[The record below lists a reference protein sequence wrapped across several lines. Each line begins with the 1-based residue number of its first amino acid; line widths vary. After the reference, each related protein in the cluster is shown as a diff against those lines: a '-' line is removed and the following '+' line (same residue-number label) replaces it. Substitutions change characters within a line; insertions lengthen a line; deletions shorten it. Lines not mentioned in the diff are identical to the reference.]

1 MPVPQQLNHYRVISP
16 LAKGGMGEV
25 FVAEDTRLHR
35 KVALKVL
42 SGLTATDPERRQ
54 RFEREAQAVAA
65 LNHPNIVTIHSV
77 EEADGVPFLTMELV
91 EGRPLGEMIPAKG
104 LPVDTVVRFG
114 IAIADAIA
122 AAHQRGI
129 THRDL
134 KPANVVI
141 TSEGRVK
148 VLDFG
153 LAKLR
158 EAELAGSANDVT
170 RMPTA
175 ELTGEGRIIGTV
187 SYMSPEQAEGKPV
200 DQRTDVF
207 SLGVML
213 HEMTT
218 GERPFKGDTNV
229 SIISAILKDTPSSI
243 TDINPALPAGLA
255 RVIRKALAKD
265 PSRRYQAAADL
276 RNDLEELKQELD
288 SGVTTLAGTT
298 PARARRAAAPGRVG
312 MFVLA
317 AAALV
322 AIGFAANTWRT
333 SRSAGTASK
342 NLETAQMVRL
352 TSNGN
357 AFLATVSPDG
367 KYVAHVKNDGT
378 QPALWLRQTATQ
390 SDVQIVPPAQV
401 RYDGVT
407 FAPDGNHVYYVI
419 YDLTGGVGT
428 VFKVPALGGAPQRV
442 LEDADSP
449 LTFSPDG
456 QRFAFARGAPAQQ
469 TSYLMVANVDGS
481 DVKTLATQG
490 GSELFVNAGPSWSPD
505 GRTIVI
511 PGQSLEGGPH
521 GLIFTVDVATGRIA
535 KVPGRWSQV
544 GDLSWLPDGRS
555 ILAVASEYGILQ
567 PQIWQVQ
574 PTSGEARRV
583 TSDLNT
589 YASVSL
595 SHDAKSLVTV
605 QAETVSNLWVAK
617 GDGSGTPVQIT
628 KGRSR
633 PGVYGLDWTSDGR
646 IVLSSSTTVNPQIW
660 IIDGDGRNERQLTTQ
675 QAPSLQPSVSP
686 DNRYIVFHRIDQKG
700 SHIWRMNLDGSEQ
713 TQLTDSGTFMLPR
726 AGSDGFVYMYTPAT
740 GSPRPWKVPIA
751 GGTPTLV
758 ADQYFQPLEV
768 SPDASQ
774 LLGVGW
780 DVKARRSTAAIVST
794 RDGTMRLLPDIPT
807 FGLTWAPNLELAF
820 WLPQGGAVAIMR
832 MSPQGKPQPVARV
845 EENLFNLKWSRDG
858 KQMVMAR
865 GQTTS
870 DVVLITTK

>member
-1 MPVPQQLNHYRVISP
+1 VAVPQQLNHYRVISP

-42 SGLTATDPERRQ
+42 SGLTATDPERRL

-91 EGRPLGEMIPAKG
+91 EGKPLGETIPARG
-104 LPVDTVVRFG
+104 LPVDAVLRVG

-141 TSEGRVK
+141 TPEGRIK

-158 EAELAGSANDVT
+158 DAELADSANDVT

-200 DQRTDVF
+200 DHRTDIF

-218 GERPFKGDTNV
+218 GERPFRGDTNV

-288 SGVTTLAGTT
+288 SGVTTLSGAA
-298 PARARRAAAPGRVG
+298 PAPARRASAVRWLG
-312 MFVLA
+312 MLALA

-322 AIGFAANTWRT
+322 AIVFAVNKWLAG
-333 SRSAGTASK
+333 RSAADPVPS
-342 NLETAQMVRL
+342 LETAQMTRL
-352 TSNGN
+352 TSSGN
-357 AFLATVSPDG
+357 AFLAALSPDG
-367 KYVAHVKNDGT
+367 RYVAHVKNEGT
-378 QPALWLRQTATQ
+378 QPSLWLRQTATV
-390 SDVQIVPPAQV
+390 SDVRIVPPAQM
-401 RYDGVT
+401 RYDGVA
-407 FAPDGNHVYYVI
+407 FSPDGNYVYYSS
-419 YDLTGGVGT
+419 YEPTGGVGT
-428 VFKVPALGGAPQRV
+428 VFRVPALGGTPQRV
-442 LEDADSP
+442 IEDVDSRVA
-449 LTFSPDG
+449 FSPDG
-456 QRFAFARGAPAQQ
+456 QRFTFVRGAPAQQ
-469 TSYLMVANVDGS
+469 TSHLMIANADGT

-490 GSELFVNAGPSWSPD
+490 GQEQFAPSGASWSPD
-505 GRTIVI
+505 GRTIVV

-521 GLIFTVDVATGRIA
+521 GLIFAVDLASGRITEL
-535 KVPGRWSQV
+535 PGIWSLV
-544 GDLSWLPDGRS
+544 GDLAWLPDGRS

-567 PQIWQVQ
+567 PQLWQVQ
-574 PTSGEARRV
+574 YPSGEARRV

-589 YASVSL
+589 YATASL
-595 SHDAKSLVTV
+595 SLDAKSIVTV
-605 QAETVSNLWVAK
+605 QAETISNLWVTK

-628 KGRSR
+628 KGRNR
-633 PGVYGLDWTSDGR
+633 PGVFGLDWTPDGR
-646 IVLSSSTTVNPQIW
+646 IVFASPTTGNPQIF
-660 IIDGDGRNERQLTTQ
+660 IIDADGRNERQLTTQ
-675 QAPSLQPSVSP
+675 QGPSFQPSVTP
-686 DNRYIVFHRIDQKG
+686 DNRYVVFQRFDRDG
-700 SHIWRMNLDGSEQ
+700 ARIWRMNLDGSEQ
-713 TQLTDSGTFMLPR
+713 TQLTTTGTFMGPR
-726 AGSDGFVYMYTPAT
+726 AGSDGFVYMNTAAT

-758 ADQYFQPLEV
+758 ADEYFQPVEV
-768 SPDASQ
+768 SPDGSQ
-774 LLGVGW
+774 VLGVGW
-780 DVKARRSTAAIVST
+780 DVKARRSSAAILST
-794 RDGTMRLLPDIPT
+794 RERTVRLLPNVPP
-807 FGLTWAPNLELAF
+807 FGLTWAPGLQLAF
-820 WLPQGGAVAIMR
+820 ALPQGGAVSIMR
-832 MSPQGKPQPVARV
+832 MTPEGKPQSVARI
-845 EENLFNLKWSRDG
+845 EDSLFNLKWSRDG
-858 KQMVMAR
+858 KQIVMSR

-870 DVVLITTK
+870 DVILITTK

>member
-1 MPVPQQLNHYRVISP
+1 MAVPQQLNHYRVISP

-42 SGLTATDPERRQ
+42 SGLTGTDPERRQ

-91 EGRPLGEMIPAKG
+91 EGKPLGETIPPRG
-104 LPVDTVVRFG
+104 LSVDAVLRIG

-141 TSEGRVK
+141 TPEGRVK

-158 EAELAGSANDVT
+158 EAEMADSANDVT

-187 SYMSPEQAEGKPV
+187 SYMSPEQAEGKPI
-200 DQRTDVF
+200 DQRTDIF

-229 SIISAILKDTPSSI
+229 SIISAILKDTPISV

-265 PSRRYQAAADL
+265 PSRRYQTAADL
-276 RNDLEELKQELD
+276 RNDLEELKQDLD
-288 SGVTTLAGTT
+288 SGVTTIAATA
-298 PARARRAAAPGRVG
+298 PARARRAPAPARI
-312 MFVLA
+312 
-317 AAALV
+317 ALIALS
-322 AIGFAANTWRT
+322 AIALIAIAF
-333 SRSAGTASK
+333 TASK
-342 NLETAQMVRL
+342 WRADRGAPALTNLEVSQMARL
-352 TSNGN
+352 TSSGN
-357 AFLATVSPDG
+357 AFLAALSPDG
-367 KYVAHVKNDGT
+367 RYVAHVKNEGT

-390 SDVQIVPPAQV
+390 SDVQIVPPAQA

-407 FAPDGNHVYYVI
+407 FAPDGNYVYYVI

-428 VFKVPALGGAPQRV
+428 LFKLPALGGAPQRV
-442 LEDADSP
+442 VEDVDSP
-449 LTFSPDG
+449 VTFSPDG
-456 QRFAFARGAPAQQ
+456 QRFVFTRGAPAQQ
-469 TSYLMVANVDGS
+469 TSYLMVANADGS

-490 GSELFVNAGPSWSPD
+490 GSELFVNSGPSWSPD
-505 GRTIVI
+505 GRTIVV

-521 GLIFTVDVATGRIA
+521 GLIFTVDLATGRIG
-535 KVPGRWSQV
+535 KVPGRWTQV

-555 ILAVASEYGILQ
+555 FLAVASEYGLLQ
-567 PQIWQVQ
+567 PQLWQVQ
-574 PTSGEARRV
+574 YTSGEARRV

-589 YASVSL
+589 YAAASL
-595 SHDAKSLVTV
+595 SRDAKSLVTV
-605 QAETVSNLWVAK
+605 QTETVSNLWVTK

-628 KGRSR
+628 KGRNR
-633 PGVYGLDWTSDGR
+633 PGVYGLDWTPDGR
-646 IVLSSSTTVNPQIW
+646 IVFATITTGNPQVW
-660 IIDGDGRNERQLTTQ
+660 IIDADGRNERQLTTQ
-675 QAPSLQPSVSP
+675 QAPSIQPSVSP
-686 DNRYIVFHRIDQKG
+686 DNRFVVFQRFDQKG
-700 SHIWRMNLDGSEQ
+700 AHIWRMNLDGSEQ
-713 TQLTDSGTFMLPR
+713 TQLTDSGVFMLPR
-726 AGSDGFVYMYTPAT
+726 AGSDGFVYMYSPTT
-740 GSPRPWKVPIA
+740 GSPRPWRVPIA
-751 GGTPTLV
+751 GGTPALV

-774 LLGVGW
+774 LLGTGW
-780 DVKARRSTAAIVST
+780 DVKARRSTGAILST
-794 RDGTMRLLPDIPT
+794 RDGTMRLLSDVPT
-807 FGLTWAPNLELAF
+807 FGLTWAPDLQLAF
-820 WLPQGGAVAIMR
+820 WFPQGGAVAIMR
-832 MSPQGKPQPVARV
+832 MSPGGKPQPLARV

-858 KQMVMAR
+858 KHIAMAR
-865 GQTTS
+865 GQTSS
-870 DVVLITTK
+870 DVILITTK